1 VESTYR
7 LSFYDDRFGVNDRR
21 SDPKRLKRLRVEP
34 GWTSEELLRRIHLS
48 MTGPASVRASWSEA
62 WFSGS
67 GEAALQ
73 GEELVLGGEDRADV
87 FRAGSQWVEDWELE
101 GELYIEGGEI
111 WVVQESDQGPEQ
123 WRFGG
128 TSERTFLQMRSPGER
143 TEVVATYRTAI
154 EPFRWHRFQ
163 LVKRG
168 LGVWAALDSEPLGE
182 HPDYLPGRWRG
193 NVGIVHGNPGRNG
206 ARLRGLRFREVPFEA
221 RVVPSSLPLGDI
233 QAAIAE
239 QAYLSGLSPRLFEID
254 GRGLHRT
261 AADRELL
268 RILSHRFGW
277 EIVPTVRISS
287 VHSERILG
295 ALEAILSGTESVS
308 GLRIEWDPA
317 AEALQGAVDSV
328 LEARARE
335 LSWKAG
341 RLVREGKP

>member
-1 VESTYR
+1 
-7 LSFYDDRFGVNDRR
+7 
-21 SDPKRLKRLRVEP
+21 
-34 GWTSEELLRRIHLS
+34 
-48 MTGPASVRASWSEA
+48 
-62 WFSGS
+62 
-67 GEAALQ
+67 
-73 GEELVLGGEDRADV
+73 
-87 FRAGSQWVEDWELE
+87 
-101 GELYIEGGEI
+101 
-111 WVVQESDQGPEQ
+111 
-123 WRFGG
+123 
-128 TSERTFLQMRSPGER
+128 ER
-143 TEVVATYRTAI
+143 TEVVASYRKAI
-154 EPFRWHRFQ
+154 DPFRWHRFQ

-168 LGVWAALDSEPLGE
+168 LGVWAVLDSEPLGE
-182 HPDYLPGRWRG
+182 HPAYLPGRWRG
-193 NVGIVHGNPGRNG
+193 NVGIVHGSPGRHG
-206 ARLRGLRFREVPFEA
+206 ARLRGLRFREVPFDA
-221 RVVPSSLPLGDI
+221 RVVPSSLPPGDI

-317 AEALQGAVDSV
+317 AEALQGAVDSA